1 MIPEGNK
8 ADLDKVNDTVK
19 NAIEFIPVSN
29 LDEVLSISL
38 VNKGKKRVDKINNI
52 SKKNINENITDTKTN
67 GVYCKEI

>member
-1 MIPEGNK
+1 MCIRDRGNK

-38 VNKGKKRVDKINNI
+38 VNKGKKRVDKKI
-52 SKKNINENITDTKTN
+52 
-67 GVYCKEI
+67 VQW